1 MRIES
6 DLSWYKT
13 TCRKLRLSEYGLR
26 VRLTSVGDGVPQS
39 VEYRPPVGARSDAGP
54 ASYEGG
60 VTDEDCIHPQD
71 FFVHAEGD
79 RELMLKH
86 NRPCIVVVRLRFRG
100 KRRDFA
106 VPLRSNIAPNVPK
119 DQYFALP
126 PRPTTRPNCRHG
138 IHYIKMF
145 PITRPTSAAS
155 GPRARPTTRRSNAS
169 STAAPSAL
177 SQSARHT
184 STATSRREGL
194 ALPSTSTASWC
205 CWRARSRAPRL
216 SLEPYRVAPHF

>member
-1 MRIES
+1 MKIVS
-6 DLSWYKT
+6 IS
-13 TCRKLRLSEYGLR
+13 
-26 VRLTSVGDGVPQS
+26 
-39 VEYRPPVGARSDAGP
+39 
-54 ASYEGG
+54 
-60 VTDEDCIHPQD
+60 QD
-71 FFVHAEGD
+71 FFDLVEGD

-126 PRPTTRPNCRHG
+126 PRPTTRPGCRHG

-145 PITRPTSAAS
+145 PITKSYQRRFRTE
-155 GPRARPTTRRSNAS
+155 GRPTTRRSSAS
-169 STAAPSAL
+169 STATPSAL
-177 SQSARHT
+177 SPSARHT
-184 STATSRREGL
+184 STATSAREGL
-194 ALPSTSTASWC
+194 ALPSTSTASWG

-216 SLEPYRVAPHF
+216 SLEPCGVAPHF

>member
-1 MRIES
+1 MKIVS
-6 DLSWYKT
+6 IS
-13 TCRKLRLSEYGLR
+13 
-26 VRLTSVGDGVPQS
+26 
-39 VEYRPPVGARSDAGP
+39 
-54 ASYEGG
+54 
-60 VTDEDCIHPQD
+60 QD
-71 FFVHAEGD
+71 FFDLVEGD

-126 PRPTTRPNCRHG
+126 PRPTTRPGCRHG

-145 PITRPTSAAS
+145 PITKAYQRRFRTEGSAYYETLQ
-155 GPRARPTTRRSNAS
+155 RIINARR
-169 STAAPSAL
+169 
-177 SQSARHT
+177 T
-184 STATSRREGL
+184 STATSAREGP
-194 ALPSTSTASWC
+194 ALPSTSTASWG

-216 SLEPYRVAPHF
+216 SLEPCGVAPHF